1 MKRNRGSD
9 LSMHVKK
16 NAVFVLIVL
25 NSFSKDFSECRF
37 SNEKCSFTCIDRKQ
51 RKIHKKK
58 HSSIFELNGKKI
70 KINIC
75 NV

>member
-37 SNEKCSFTCIDRKQ
+37 SDEKCTFTCIDRKQ
-51 RKIHKKK
+51 RKIHKKNIAA
-58 HSSIFELNGKKI
+58 SLNWMAKKS
-70 KINIC
+70 K
-75 NV
+75 